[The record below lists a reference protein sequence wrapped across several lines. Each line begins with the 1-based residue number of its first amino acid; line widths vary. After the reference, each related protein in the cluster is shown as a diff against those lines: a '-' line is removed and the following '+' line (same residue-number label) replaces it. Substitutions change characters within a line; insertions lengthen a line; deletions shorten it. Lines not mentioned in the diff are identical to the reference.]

1 MNTLKSKTSLYGG
14 LDRFRIVAALMVIAV
29 HTSPLASLNDSADF
43 FFTRIL
49 ARIAVPFFLMVTGQ
63 FVLADPLFSLW
74 ENHAPGPEAPHGP
87 GKNTASA
94 GILTVLH
101 FLKKM
106 TFFYGL
112 AILIYLPLGIYAGH
126 FQALTVG
133 KLLRMLVFDGTF
145 YHLWYFPACILGVI
159 LVWLSGRLMRLKGI
173 TALWA
178 ILYALG
184 LLGDSYYG
192 LTQKIPGLETVYEHS
207 FRIFSYTRNGIFL
220 APLFLVLGLWAAKG
234 EKEKPEI
241 TTSRLPLCLFGLL
254 LSFGAMTA
262 EAFALRHFQMQ
273 RHDSMYLALVPV
285 MILLYQCLLQWQAAP
300 SRLFRSGAAWIYVL
314 HPGWIT
320 VVRALGK
327 ITGQT
332 SLLVD
337 NSLVYYLAVTVLSV
351 ASGFCVAYLPERL
364 PGLRKKHTLESPADF
379 WENLSKGAEADLME
393 TASQMTDVSG
403 GQGHPDFRSSAS
415 SVNSPSAHIPAP
427 GQETACFAQNASSL
441 GQEIRAAMDTPS
453 VPDPAGRAWIELDPD
468 ALAHNVAFLR
478 SVIPAACRLM
488 PAVKAEAYGHGA
500 VLISKELNRLG
511 VDAFCVAGIQEGI
524 DLRKAGITG
533 EILILGYT
541 APQDFPLLE
550 RYQLIQ
556 TVLDYPYALALERC
570 GLPLH
575 VHIAVDTGMHRQGIR
590 CEHPREIAA
599 VYKMKNLS
607 VDGIFTHLSAS
618 DSLRPRE
625 RDFTAGQLQA
635 FFYVISLLEEQGITC
650 KGIHIVASYGI
661 LNLLYK
667 ESELGAASLPRPKPG
682 RQHAPQHNMD
692 TPGFPSPGQIA
703 GAYVRPGIVLYGML
717 SSRPDSD
724 VWREYLRP
732 VLSLKAKITSIR
744 MLYAGEAAGYGLAFT
759 AEQDMRI
766 ATIAIGYADG
776 LPRELSNGKGGVLID
791 GCRAP
796 IIGRI
801 CMDQTIVDISHIPH
815 VRPGDTAVIIGR
827 SKNQEITADTL
838 AQQCGTIAN
847 ETLTRLGVRLERVML
862 PR

>member
-14 LDRFRIVAALMVIAV
+14 LDRFRTAAALLVIAI
-29 HTSPLASLNDSADF
+29 HTSPLASLNESADF
-43 FFTRIL
+43 FLTRIL

-63 FVLADPLFSLW
+63 FVLADLFFPSS
-74 ENHAPGPEAPHGP
+74 EN
-87 GKNTASA
+87 NAS
-94 GILTVLH
+94 GNLLR
-101 FLKKM
+101 FLKK
-106 TFFYGL
+106 TALLYGL
-112 AILIYLPLGIYAGH
+112 AILLYLPLGIYAGH
-126 FQALTVG
+126 FQGVTVG
-133 KLLRMLVFDGTF
+133 AILRMLFFDGTF
-145 YHLWYFPACILGVI
+145 YHLWYFPACILGTA
-159 LVWLSGRLMRLKGI
+159 LVWFFSRFMSLKGV
-173 TALWA
+173 TVLSAV
-178 ILYALG
+178 LYVMG
-184 LLGDSYYG
+184 LMGDSYYG
-192 LTQKIPGLETVYEHS
+192 LAQKIPGLETVYG
-207 FRIFSYTRNGIFL
+207 FGFQIFSYTRNGIFL
-220 APLFLVLGLWAAKG
+220 APLFLILGVWAAKG
-234 EKEKPEI
+234 EQKSAENMP
-241 TTSRLPLCLFGLL
+241 SRLFPCLAGLA
-254 LSFGAMTA
+254 LSFGMMTA
-262 EAFALRHFQMQ
+262 EAFLLRHFQLQ

-285 MILLYQCLLQWQAAP
+285 MILLYQCLLKWKAVS
-300 SRLFRSGAAWIYVL
+300 SRFFRSAAAWIYLL
-314 HPGWIT
+314 HPAWI
-320 VVRALGK
+320 VAVRGLGK
-327 ITGQT
+327 ISGQT

-337 NSLVYYLAVTVLSV
+337 NSLVHYLAVAALS
-351 ASGFCVAYLPERL
+351 AGSGFCAAYCLEKLRL
-364 PGLRKKHTLESPADF
+364 LQRPRTVESPSDF
-379 WENLSKGAEADLME
+379 WENLGGENDPAPDGSL
-393 TASQMTDVSG
+393 SG
-403 GQGHPDFRSSAS
+403 KDF
-415 SVNSPSAHIPAP
+415 PAP
-427 GQETACFAQNASSL
+427 GCS
-441 GQEIRAAMDTPS
+441 PS
-453 VPDPAGRAWIELDPD
+453 REDISVPENGPSGKDVSAPPAPDPAGRAWIELDAG

-478 SVIPAACRLM
+478 SIIPEGCRLM

-556 TVLDYPYALALERC
+556 SVLDYPYALALESC

-590 CEHPREIAA
+590 CEHSQEIAA

-635 FFYVISLLEEQGITC
+635 FFYVISLLEEQGIDC
-650 KGIHIVASYGI
+650 KGIHIVASSGM
-661 LNLLYK
+661 LNLLYRK
-667 ESELGAASLPRPKPG
+667 PDPVETGLPASRRITGKKRTGSSSANVRASQTDTDNSENPDFP
-682 RQHAPQHNMD
+682 APE
-692 TPGFPSPGQIA
+692 QIA
-703 GAYVRPGIVLYGML
+703 GDYVRPGIVLYGML

-724 VWREYLRP
+724 VWREFVRP
-732 VLSLKAKITSIR
+732 VLSLKARITSIR

-801 CMDQTIVDISHIPH
+801 CMDQTIVDVSHIPH
-815 VRPGDTAVIIGR
+815 IRPGDVAVIIGK
-827 SKNQEITADTL
+827 SGTQEITADAL

-847 ETLTRLGVRLERVML
+847 ETLTRLGARLERFML

>member
-14 LDRFRIVAALMVIAV
+14 LDRFRTAAALLVIAI
-29 HTSPLASLNDSADF
+29 HTSPLASINGSADF
-43 FFTRIL
+43 FLTRIL

-63 FVLADPLFSLW
+63 FVLADLFFPSS
-74 ENHAPGPEAPHGP
+74 EN
-87 GKNTASA
+87 NAS
-94 GILTVLH
+94 GNLLR

-106 TFFYGL
+106 ALLYGL
-112 AILIYLPLGIYAGH
+112 AILLYLPLGIYAGH
-126 FQALTVG
+126 FQGLTVG
-133 KLLRMLVFDGTF
+133 AFLRMLFFDGTF
-145 YHLWYFPACILGVI
+145 YHLWYFPACILGTI
-159 LVWLSGRLMRLKGI
+159 LVWLFSRFMSLKAV
-173 TALWA
+173 TVLSA
-178 ILYALG
+178 ILYILG
-184 LLGDSYYG
+184 LMGDSYYG
-192 LTQKIPGLETVYEHS
+192 LAQKIPGLEAAYGFGFQV
-207 FRIFSYTRNGIFL
+207 FSYTRNGIFL
-220 APLFLVLGLWAAKG
+220 APLFLVLGIWAANG
-234 EKEKPEI
+234 EKEDAKS
-241 TTSRLPLCLFGLL
+241 TSSRLFPCLAGLA
-254 LSFGAMTA
+254 LSFGIMTA
-262 EAFALRHFQMQ
+262 EAFLLRHFRLQ

-285 MILLYQCLLQWQAAP
+285 MIFLYQCLLKWKAVP
-300 SRLFRSGAAWIYVL
+300 SRLFRFAAAWIYLL
-314 HPGWIT
+314 HPAWI
-320 VVRALGK
+320 VAVRGLGK
-327 ITGQT
+327 ISGQT

-337 NSLVYYLAVTVLSV
+337 NSLVHYLTVAALS
-351 ASGFCVAYLPERL
+351 SGFGFGAAYFQEKLRL
-364 PGLRKKHTLESPADF
+364 LRKPCTIESSSDF
-379 WENLSKGAEADLME
+379 WENLAGEEDPTPDRSLSDSENSPAYVSS
-393 TASQMTDVSG
+393 TASPDKDTLASG
-403 GQGHPDFRSSAS
+403 HSAVGEDIPSPAAGPSSQDAA
-415 SVNSPSAHIPAP
+415 VPA
-427 GQETACFAQNASSL
+427 A
-441 GQEIRAAMDTPS
+441 
-453 VPDPAGRAWIELDPD
+453 PDPAGRAWIELDPG

-478 SVIPAACRLM
+478 SVIPKGCRLM

-500 VLISKELNRLG
+500 VLISKELSRLG

-556 TVLDYPYALALERC
+556 SVLDYPYALALESC

-590 CEHPREIAA
+590 CEHHREIAA

-625 RDFTAGQLQA
+625 RDFTAGQLEA
-635 FFYVISLLEEQGITC
+635 FFYVISLLEEQGIVC
-650 KGIHIVASYGI
+650 KGIHIVASSGM
-661 LNLLYK
+661 LNLLY
-667 ESELGAASLPRPKPG
+667 RKPE
-682 RQHAPQHNMD
+682 
-692 TPGFPSPGQIA
+692 PGFPAPEQIA
-703 GAYVRPGIVLYGML
+703 GDYVRPGIVLYGML

-724 VWREYLRP
+724 AWREFVRP
-732 VLSLKAKITSIR
+732 VLSLKARITSIR

-801 CMDQTIVDISHIPH
+801 CMDQTIVDVSHIPH
-815 VRPGDTAVIIGR
+815 IRPGDIAVIIGK
-827 SKNQEITADTL
+827 SGTQEITADAL

-847 ETLTRLGVRLERVML
+847 ETLTRLGARLERFML